1 MLWSKSGKR
10 RVCSSL
16 VHMPPNPNRVLV
28 ILHEIHNHDDFSSYL
43 KNNSF
48 VEHLLQ
54 EINGAGVDTKLMA
67 SKQLTSPVVT
77 LAKTLAVA
85 TKWGYSHFVCM
96 SLWTHSMMELNTK
109 SIALTLCTWKLLVR
123 HRLLTR
129 KLKLSVGG
137 QSDKRCLASPRAC
150 QRSDLLR

>member
-1 MLWSKSGKR
+1 M
-10 RVCSSL
+10 
-16 VHMPPNPNRVLV
+16 HMPPNPNRVLV
-28 ILHEIHNHDDFSSYL
+28 ILHEIHNHDDFSGYL

-85 TKWGYSHFVCM
+85 TK
-96 SLWTHSMMELNTK
+96 
-109 SIALTLCTWKLLVR
+109 
-123 HRLLTR
+123 
-129 KLKLSVGG
+129 
-137 QSDKRCLASPRAC
+137 
-150 QRSDLLR
+150 